1 MFIRIFRPRERKEFL
16 FNVAHIS
23 KIEVEYSVE
32 GSDGKNWSTTP
43 QEGAVN
49 PDTKRWYRVYIADEE
64 ILLASNP
71 DDPVVSVIEDIYKNA
86 IKG

>member
-1 MFIRIFRPRERKEFL
+1 LKVRQDRRQ
-16 FNVAHIS
+16 N
-23 KIEVEYSVE
+23 
-32 GSDGKNWSTTP
+32 G
-43 QEGAVN
+43 QEKS
-49 PDTKRWYRVYIADEE
+49 PKRWYRVYIADEE